1 MGGGR
6 RQLLAS
12 ERKDERNKEGN
23 EKGVW
28 IDHGEKGGDRIEE
41 VEEWGDSGEK
51 RKVGGQGNGNRDRE
65 DGLNRNGRRGR
76 KEAK

>member
-1 MGGGR
+1 MSAKGWEEGGGR

-41 VEEWGDSGEK
+41 VEEE
-51 RKVGGQGNGNRDRE
+51 
-65 DGLNRNGRRGR
+65 
-76 KEAK
+76 